1 MKKLISAISLLILVT
16 SCAKTEV
23 PEPADSTSCN
33 FYIYELKRGY
43 INDWLCK
50 YVWTDS
56 TLVGTIPESEAL
68 EFYGVKCGESKIIDW
83 QADWLSPCG
92 YITKPTKKIHSK

>member
-43 INDWLCK
+43 ISDWLCK

-83 QADWLSPCG
+83 TYDFCQTPQI
-92 YITKPTKKIHSK
+92 ITKPTKKIHSK